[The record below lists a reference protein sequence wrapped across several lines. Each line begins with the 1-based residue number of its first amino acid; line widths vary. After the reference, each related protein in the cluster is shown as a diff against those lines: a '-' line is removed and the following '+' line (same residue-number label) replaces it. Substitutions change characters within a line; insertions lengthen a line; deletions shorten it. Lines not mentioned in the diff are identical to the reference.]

1 MHIFVREKINLV
13 HVQKQPLLIFCCSSQ
28 NYSFCLINFLFLC
41 STFLYETNEYQSL
54 LIPWNKNAKV
64 FLLCFYFKFK
74 WCLLCASIIVILPFY
89 VYLNQIIEICN
100 FFPIAL
106 KCQVYIINQYQKFFF
121 CRNQMHEISNMATCI
136 IETYLDFYF
145 VYVSSNVRT

>member
-1 MHIFVREKINLV
+1 MMHIFVREKINLV

-64 FLLCFYFKFK
+64 FLLCFYLEFK

-89 VYLNQIIEICN
+89 FLIGILILIYMMSHYNSL
-100 FFPIAL
+100 FFIL
-106 KCQVYIINQYQKFFF
+106 QVRTHKRTNIFLQKFY
-121 CRNQMHEISNMATCI
+121 IS
-136 IETYLDFYF
+136 
-145 VYVSSNVRT
+145 

>member
-13 HVQKQPLLIFCCSSQ
+13 HVQKQPLLFFCCSSQ

-64 FLLCFYFKFK
+64 FLLCFYLKFK
-74 WCLLCASIIVILPFY
+74 WCLLCASIIVILSFY
-89 VYLNQIIEICN
+89 LLIGISILIQIMSYYN
-100 FFPIAL
+100 SLFFIL
-106 KCQVYIINQYQKFFF
+106 QVRTHKRTNIFLQKFY
-121 CRNQMHEISNMATCI
+121 IS
-136 IETYLDFYF
+136 
-145 VYVSSNVRT
+145 